1 MIGLSPLELLLIV
14 GLLAIV
20 VGIPAV
26 VVLIS
31 MSIFGVKNED
41 RERRD

>member
-1 MIGLSPLELLLIV
+1 MFGLSPLELLLIV

-20 VGIPAV
+20 GIPAIV
-26 VVLIS
+26 ILIS
-31 MSIFGVKNED
+31 MSIFGGKNED